1 MRACRAWRATY
12 IHLAARHL
20 GVATYVLRTEPPAS
34 VAAVTSRARGIT
46 HSGSSSPWAGYIST
60 VYTIGEFLPV
70 PLLKVPMRVQP
81 IAHSAML
88 SSPMIGLLGDNRL
101 AAGHDLIGLLW
112 AAKHGQTASAT
123 GRSPRGQHGEQ
134 DCAMHGLVWTVLRY
148 TRSLAITRQRLSC
161 SDTFRSKKF

>member
-101 AAGHDLIGLLW
+101 AAGHDLGVLLW

-123 GRSPRGQHGEQ
+123 GQSPRGQHGEH
-134 DCAMHGLVWTVLRY
+134 DCASYGLIWTVLRY
-148 TRSLAITRQRLSC
+148 THVHYPSRGSV
-161 SDTFRSKKF
+161 